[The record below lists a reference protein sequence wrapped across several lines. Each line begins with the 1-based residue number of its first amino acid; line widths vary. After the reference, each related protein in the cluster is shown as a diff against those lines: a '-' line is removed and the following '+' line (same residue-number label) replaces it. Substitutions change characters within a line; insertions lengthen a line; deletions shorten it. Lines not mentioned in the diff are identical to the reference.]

1 MDFYT
6 RARAVGGAAKMS
18 NKKDVKIAFAKHDFA
33 AHFKDS
39 VDYED
44 NTLVNGLPQKLV
56 VSRSNSVVKEKKIW
70 AYPGDSLNLGDIVDC
85 YNCKWLVT
93 EIEPN
98 DEIFLRGKMEL
109 CNRQIQWQNP
119 ITGEIVSRWATLS
132 KPYYA
137 NNKEIV
143 MTSLSQREYK
153 VQMPFDDETALID
166 LDKRF
171 MLEIINGEPKTY
183 VTTSVDQSTERY
195 ELHGKTQG
203 FLVLNI
209 RQDQYNSKTD
219 NAEKMICD
227 YFEPNKS
234 DEPDAD
240 SQVTAT
246 IKYAGKPEV
255 RVGGSW
261 KKFTPVFT
269 SITGEEVAEVAKWS
283 FICLDEFKSFVETQV
298 ATNDVFKIRIL
309 NNSIMD
315 GATVRISLTNAD
327 DTANTS
333 IECKVVS
340 LL

>member
-1 MDFYT
+1 
-6 RARAVGGAAKMS
+6 
-18 NKKDVKIAFAKHDFA
+18 
-33 AHFKDS
+33 
-39 VDYED
+39 
-44 NTLVNGLPQKLV
+44 
-56 VSRSNSVVKEKKIW
+56 
-70 AYPGDSLNLGDIVDC
+70 
-85 YNCKWLVT
+85 
-93 EIEPN
+93 
-98 DEIFLRGKMEL
+98 MEL

-137 NNKEIV
+137 NNKDII

-171 MLEIINGEPKTY
+171 MLEVINGEPKTY

-227 YFEPNKS
+227 YFEPNKI
-234 DEPDAD
+234 DESEID
-240 SQVTAT
+240 SRVTAT
-246 IKYAGKPEV
+246 IKYVGKPEV
-255 RVGGSW
+255 RIGGSW
-261 KKFTPVFT
+261 KKFSPMFT
-269 SITGEEVAEVAKWS
+269 SVAGEEITKIAKWK
-283 FICLDEFKSFVETQV
+283 FVCLEEFKEFVETQT
-298 ATNDVFKIRIL
+298 ADDGTFKIRIL

-315 GATVRISLTNAD
+315 GATVRISLANAD
-327 DTANTS
+327 GTANTS

>member
-6 RARAVGGAAKMS
+6 RARAVGGAAKMD
-18 NKKDVKIAFAKHDFA
+18 NKKEVKIAFTKRDFA

-44 NTLVNGLPQKLV
+44 GTLVNGLPQKLV
-56 VSRSNSVVKEKKIW
+56 VSRSNSVAKEKKIW

-119 ITGEIVSRWATLS
+119 INGKIVSRWATLS

-137 NNKEIV
+137 NNKELQLV
-143 MTSLSQREYK
+143 SLAQREYK

-219 NAEKMICD
+219 NADLMICD
-227 YFEPNKS
+227 YFEPNKN
-234 DEPDAD
+234 DEPDTS
-240 SQVTAT
+240 SQITAI
-246 IKYAGKPEV
+246 IKYSGKAEV

-261 KKFTPVFT
+261 KKLNPLFM
-269 SITGEEVAEVAKWS
+269 SITNEEVVDTPIWK
-283 FICLDEFKSFVETQV
+283 IKCLDEFKPYVETQV
-298 ATNDVFKIRIL
+298 DEDGTFKIRVL
-309 NNSIMD
+309 NNTMMD
-315 GATVRISLTNAD
+315 GSTILVSLSNAD
-327 DTANTS
+327 GTASTS
-333 IECKVVS
+333 LECKVVN

>member
-18 NKKDVKIAFAKHDFA
+18 NKKDVKIAFAKRDFA

-44 NTLVNGLPQKLV
+44 NTLVNGLSQKLV
-56 VSRSNSVVKEKKIW
+56 VSRSNSVAKEKKIW

-137 NNKEIV
+137 NNKELV

-153 VQMPFDDETALID
+153 VHHSIVQKYEYALY
-166 LDKRF
+166 L
-171 MLEIINGEPKTY
+171 L
-183 VTTSVDQSTERY
+183 
-195 ELHGKTQG
+195 
-203 FLVLNI
+203 
-209 RQDQYNSKTD
+209 
-219 NAEKMICD
+219 
-227 YFEPNKS
+227 
-234 DEPDAD
+234 PD
-240 SQVTAT
+240 
-246 IKYAGKPEV
+246 
-255 RVGGSW
+255 SW
-261 KKFTPVFT
+261 
-269 SITGEEVAEVAKWS
+269 
-283 FICLDEFKSFVETQV
+283 
-298 ATNDVFKIRIL
+298 
-309 NNSIMD
+309 
-315 GATVRISLTNAD
+315 
-327 DTANTS
+327 
-333 IECKVVS
+333 
-340 LL
+340 